1 MDHRTS
7 SSSLV
12 GGDLGNSLW
21 IRQEIQRFESVHP
34 SIYAI
39 YDLIELVPDP
49 LLAQQIREHVVCIE
63 DSFVNSQEWT
73 LSRSVPDIR
82 LGIVGSLSSG
92 KSALVHRYLTGSY
105 MQEDSPEGGRFKK
118 EIVVDGQSYLLL
130 IRDEGGPPELQ
141 FTSWVDA
148 VIFVFSLE
156 NETSFN
162 AIYNYYAKMSQFRN
176 LQEIPLILVGT
187 QDAISENHPRVIDDS
202 RARKLA
208 SDLKR
213 CSYYETCATYG
224 LNVERV
230 FQDACQKLCQARN
243 GGIQHS
249 RPTTPNHFRP
259 YPAYVPSPPTN
270 GYAQV
275 QPPSPS
281 GGLHHQHH
289 HSPNSHFG
297 LNYPPPPSHNT
308 QVVDYSHSSFNNSP
322 GSFSPP
328 PPPGSNNT
336 GTMNSSSSS
345 EIGKFVV
352 PSVGG
357 NKENNVGGENKE
369 NKELPTPSS
378 TPTSSRKN
386 RRRSNLFTPSK
397 KSDNSNNGA
406 MNNSS
411 NNSSGSTGQQQGGIQ
426 QQMGSGRSIPIRQG
440 MLYKKSNKSFSKDWK
455 KKYVTLCDDGR
466 MTYHP
471 SLHDYMDNIH
481 GKEISLQYVTVKV
494 PGQKP
499 RGSRTIPQT
508 NPNLENNNLK
518 LTGLPSGVGST
529 SSSSKYE
536 KVMLTG
542 YEMLREPSGGE
553 ENESNAL
560 EKSSSSSETPNV
572 KKRHRRIRSNGIKA
586 SDANEETSSCEER
599 DTWVSAI
606 EQQILNSLQGI
617 ESSKSSKNP
626 NSIVDVQAIKAIKS
640 EISGNHKCVD
650 CDMHRK
656 LGSHISRVRSLDLD
670 EWPPGHLAVMLSTGN
685 ALANSNWEGNFRG
698 WRKPEPNSSQEE
710 KEQFIMAKYSRK
722 EFLSH
727 LPPNLSPAA
736 SLVEAICRSD
746 MKGVTLALAH
756 ASQEDVNLPIS
767 PRDNRSPLHL
777 ASSLGNL
784 AIAQLLILV
793 IPEKLWTEL
802 YSSMIRKKKSGGSS
816 NRKKNSSR
824 TPSPTKEPKEPSI
837 EDLKKEI
844 EMEQKAKNTLEW
856 SNQEL
861 ERSVTA
867 MERNVLQLEGGNLS
881 IDDSEEKQKYEN
893 QKHLN
898 VQLQEQKKWLEHEL
912 EQIKIKIQN
921 DKLHPLPNSFALDWD
936 TLSET
941 ELKRLVMELEK
952 TKNDIISDLREVEWK
967 MDKEGRDFHHYDDF
981 VQSYFAEI
989 KNLNR
994 TIDTLIQKGLLP
1006 ADYHWKNGS
1015 TITTAIG
1022 EQMIKTKA
1030 PGNRKVSSNALS
1042 PPLGK
1047 RRISAYEQAQKA
1059 KLIDFNSSAESS
1071 ARNSA
1076 RTRSMDPKL
1085 GPIRKTA
1092 TVRNLPKINGGASGV
1107 LSNLTCREPKTT
1119 LCHKKRFGYGY

>member
-1 MDHRTS
+1 
-7 SSSLV
+7 
-12 GGDLGNSLW
+12 
-21 IRQEIQRFESVHP
+21 
-34 SIYAI
+34 
-39 YDLIELVPDP
+39 
-49 LLAQQIREHVVCIE
+49 
-63 DSFVNSQEWT
+63 
-73 LSRSVPDIR
+73 
-82 LGIVGSLSSG
+82 
-92 KSALVHRYLTGSY
+92 

-230 FQDACQKLCQARN
+230 FHDACQKLVQGRLPP
-243 GGIQHS
+243 S
-249 RPTTPNHFRP
+249 RPSTPNHVRP
-259 YPAYVPSPPTN
+259 YPSYAVPSPPSN
-270 GYAQV
+270 GVYPQ
-275 QPPSPS
+275 QPPSPNNFPS
-281 GGLHHQHH
+281 RNGMDQRFALPGG
-289 HSPNSHFG
+289 
-297 LNYPPPPSHNT
+297 
-308 QVVDYSHSSFNNSP
+308 
-322 GSFSPP
+322 
-328 PPPGSNNT
+328 
-336 GTMNSSSSS
+336 SSSSGTLS
-345 EIGKFVV
+345 SSDAGKFIV
-352 PSVGG
+352 PSCLGA
-357 NKENNVGGENKE
+357 NKENNALGCENKE

-397 KSDNSNNGA
+397 KSESNGGSMSNSGGGSNGQQL
-406 MNNSS
+406 
-411 NNSSGSTGQQQGGIQ
+411 SGSQ

-471 SLHDYMDNIH
+471 SLHDYMDNVH
-481 GKEISLQYVTVKV
+481 GKEIPLQYVTVKV

-508 NPNLENNNLK
+508 NPNCENSNMK
-518 LTGLPSGVGST
+518 LLGLPSGASS
-529 SSSSKYE
+529 SSSSKHE

-586 SDANEETSSCEER
+586 SDANEESDMFEFHIVSLDNKQWHFEAGSCEER

-617 ESSKSSKNP
+617 ESAKSSKNP
-626 NSIVDVQAIKAIKS
+626 NSIVDVQALKAIKS
-640 EISGNHKCVD
+640 EIPGNEHCVD
-650 CDMHRK
+650 CDSPNPVWASINLGVLMCIECSGVHRK

-685 ALANSNWEGNFRG
+685 ALANSNWEGSLRG
-698 WRKPEPNSSQEE
+698 RRKPEPASSQEE

-722 EFLSH
+722 EFLSP
-727 LPPNLSPAA
+727 LPPNNSPSA

-746 MKGVTLALAH
+746 MKGVTLALAY

-784 AIAQLLILV
+784 AIAQLLI
-793 IPEKLWTEL
+793 
-802 YSSMIRKKKSGGSS
+802 
-816 NRKKNSSR
+816 
-824 TPSPTKEPKEPSI
+824 
-837 EDLKKEI
+837 
-844 EMEQKAKNTLEW
+844 W
-856 SNQEL
+856 SN
-861 ERSVTA
+861 A
-867 MERNVLQLEGGNLS
+867 NVKS
-881 IDDSEEKQKYEN
+881 ID
-893 QKHLN
+893 H
-898 VQLQEQKKWLEHEL
+898 
-912 EQIKIKIQN
+912 
-921 DKLHPLPNSFALDWD
+921 
-936 TLSET
+936 
-941 ELKRLVMELEK
+941 
-952 TKNDIISDLREVEWK
+952 
-967 MDKEGRDFHHYDDF
+967 EGRSCI
-981 VQSYFAEI
+981 SY
-989 KNLNR
+989 
-994 TIDTLIQKGLLP
+994 
-1006 ADYHWKNGS
+1006 
-1015 TITTAIG
+1015 
-1022 EQMIKTKA
+1022 
-1030 PGNRKVSSNALS
+1030 
-1042 PPLGK
+1042 
-1047 RRISAYEQAQKA
+1047 
-1059 KLIDFNSSAESS
+1059 
-1071 ARNSA
+1071 ARNSCSQELIDLLL
-1076 RTRSMDPKL
+1076 TNGCPDVTLSGTLPRSKNSVSSS
-1085 GPIRKTA
+1085 RKND
-1092 TVRNLPKINGGASGV
+1092 VFEKIASSV
-1107 LSNLTCREPKTT
+1107 L
-1119 LCHKKRFGYGY
+1119 